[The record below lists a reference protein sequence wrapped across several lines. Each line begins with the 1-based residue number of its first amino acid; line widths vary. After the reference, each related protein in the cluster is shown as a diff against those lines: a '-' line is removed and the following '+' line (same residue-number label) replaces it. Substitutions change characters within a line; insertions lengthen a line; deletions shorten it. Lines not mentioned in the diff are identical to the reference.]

1 MPDDRVA
8 LLLLRHLFPH
18 WSITL
23 DGGVW
28 RATGRILISSS
39 HLEGLLGLLHTAD
52 PAAVERAAGLLEEP

>member
-1 MPDDRVA
+1 MNEPVT

-28 RATGRILISSS
+28 RAGGRVLISSS
-39 HLEGLLGLLHTAD
+39 HLEGLLDLLRVAD
-52 PAAVERAAGLLEEP
+52 PAAVERAAELLEER

>member
-23 DGGVW
+23 DDGVW

-39 HLEGLLGLLHTAD
+39 HLEGLLDLLHAAD
-52 PAAVERAAGLLEEP
+52 PAAAERAAGLLEEP

>member
-8 LLLLRHLFPH
+8 LLLLRQLFPH

-28 RATGRILISSS
+28 RATGRVLISSS
-39 HLEGLLGLLHTAD
+39 HLEGLLDLLQVVD
-52 PAAVERAAGLLEEP
+52 PAAVGRAAGLLEEP